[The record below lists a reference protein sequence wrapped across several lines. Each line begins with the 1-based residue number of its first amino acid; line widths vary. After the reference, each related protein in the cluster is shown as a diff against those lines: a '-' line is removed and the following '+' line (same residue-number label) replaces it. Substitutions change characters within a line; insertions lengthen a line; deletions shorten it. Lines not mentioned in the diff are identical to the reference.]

1 MAARK
6 QTVNATQSNDKST
19 DTISE
24 NNLIDTKD
32 DKIPSVVKETP
43 KKTAKKYEPDDLIM
57 CRSMYAGTLLF
68 TGLKSKQTYEF
79 CGIGD
84 TRYIEYQD
92 LQAAMITRKQNLYA
106 PYIIIEDEEL
116 LEDVHWKSLRDLYD
130 SMYDESDI
138 EDLLNLPTI
147 RFKEEFKKLPVGFK
161 KTVSLI
167 VSTRVQEGTFDSV
180 NKISII
186 DELCGTDI
194 KCLIK

>member
-6 QTVNATQSNDKST
+6 QTENVTQTNDNATV
-19 DTISE
+19 
-24 NNLIDTKD
+24 NNLSEPKV
-32 DKIPSVVKETP
+32 DKIEPAVKETP

-68 TGLKSKQTYEF
+68 TGIKSKQTYEF

-138 EDLLNLPTI
+138 EDLLNLPTV

>member
-6 QTVNATQSNDKST
+6 QTENVTQTNDNATVNNS
-19 DTISE
+19 SE
-24 NNLIDTKD
+24 AKVDRIE
-32 DKIPSVVKETP
+32 PAVKETP

-68 TGLKSKQTYEF
+68 TGIKSKQTYEF

-138 EDLLNLPTI
+138 EDLLNLPTV